1 MSLWCCAS
9 AMCYILGLEFVFSLV
24 DRSAG
29 SQACP
34 RALLEGNVLLGNGIF
49 LFVLVLALRIN
60 RDLTL
65 ECILLLR

>member
-1 MSLWCCAS
+1 MLVQCATSWGWSL
-9 AMCYILGLEFVFSLV
+9 FFSLV

-29 SQACP
+29 SQACT
-34 RALLEGNVLLGNGIF
+34 RALLEGNVLLGNGI
-49 LFVLVLALRIN
+49 FVLVLALRIN